1 MKYQK
6 IKDLKFKYDVD
17 ELWRNYDEN
26 KTIENRNKLIEH
38 YLYLLY
44 KPVKDM
50 YPVCRN
56 THEMTD
62 IFQSAVIGL
71 IEAVE
76 YYSKDKNT
84 SFKTFSR
91 WRIHGSIIDYLRKS
105 SMIALPYK
113 VRKKINSDRIKSE
126 SENINNPEFY
136 SGHNP
141 YTIISLDALNDSF
154 EQQGFNNAH
163 NIIESMQ
170 SDIYDPEDSVEN
182 QTENQIMLENIA
194 KAMKNLPFDEYTTIV
209 QYYFLGKTLD
219 EIAVKFQMTRSGVWQ
234 IRKRAINNIRKMIL

>member
-6 IKDLKFKYDVD
+6 IKDLKAKCDVD
-17 ELWRNYDEN
+17 ELWQKYEEN
-26 KTIENRNKLIEH
+26 KTIENRNNLIEH

-44 KPVKDM
+44 KPVKNI

-56 THEMTD
+56 SQEMSD

-126 SENINNPEFY
+126 SENIAYE
-136 SGHNP
+136 NP
-141 YTIISLDALNDSF
+141 YTVVSLEDVIFDGENEKLT
-154 EQQGFNNAH
+154 E
-163 NIIESMQ
+163 NIIE
-170 SDIYDPEDSVEN
+170 DK
-182 QTENQIMLENIA
+182 IMLENIY
-194 KAMKNLPFDEYTTIV
+194 KALKNLPFDEYSTIV
-209 QYYFLGKTLD
+209 QYYFFEKTLE
-219 EIAVKFQMTRSGVWQ
+219 EIAVKFKMTRSGIWQ

>member
-6 IKDLKFKYDVD
+6 VKDFKAIQDVD
-17 ELWRNYDEN
+17 GLWQKYDEN
-26 KTIENRNKLIEH
+26 RTIENRNNLIEH

-44 KPVKDM
+44 KPAKSI
-50 YPVCRN
+50 YPICRSSQ
-56 THEMTD
+56 EMQD

-126 SENINNPEFY
+126 SENIDFESPYAVVLLDEFIY
-136 SGHNP
+136 DNENENL
-141 YTIISLDALNDSF
+141 I
-154 EQQGFNNAH
+154 E
-163 NIIESMQ
+163 NIIE
-170 SDIYDPEDSVEN
+170 DK
-182 QTENQIMLENIA
+182 IMLEEIC
-194 KAMKNLPFDEYTTIV
+194 KALKNLPFDEYTTIV
-209 QYYFLGKTLD
+209 QYYFMGKTLG
-219 EIAVKFQMTRSGVWQ
+219 EIAVKFKMTRSGVWQ

>member
-6 IKDLKFKYDVD
+6 IKDLKAKYNID
-17 ELWRNYDEN
+17 ELWRDYDADR
-26 KTIENRNKLIEH
+26 TIENRNKLIEH

-44 KPVKDM
+44 KPVKSI
-50 YPVCRN
+50 YPICRS
-56 THEMTD
+56 TQETSD

-113 VRKKINSDRIKSE
+113 VRKKINSDRLKSE
-126 SENINNPEFY
+126 SENISFE
-136 SGHNP
+136 SP
-141 YTIISLDALNDSF
+141 YNIISLDSLSDSY
-154 EQQGFNNAH
+154 EDNSR
-163 NIIESMQ
+163 NIIDSLQ
-170 SDIYDPEDSVEN
+170 SDIYDYENSVEN
-182 QTENQIMLENIA
+182 KTEDKIMLENIC
-194 KAMKNLPFDEYTTIV
+194 KALENLPFDEYAV
-209 QYYFLGKTLD
+209 MAQYYFLGKTLD
-219 EIAVKFQMTRSGVWQ
+219 EIAAKFQMTRSGIWQ
-234 IRKRAINNIRKMIL
+234 IRKRAIKNIRKMIGLT